1 MENVESLDTR
11 SNLCIIVDL
20 DTAIRE
26 LSRELKT
33 EIHIQHMLTKDKQ
46 PINQG
51 ATRFLILFD
60 QYIQG
65 VKKRLNESQ
74 EEIFSMFYICY
85 LFYVLIDRRNEE
97 NKLYKSILAN
107 EAQQKTLEAEY
118 KNQSEKHKKEL
129 DSIQATID
137 NLMTKL
143 GDVKGNYEKN
153 MKKLKE
159 GTEKQTIEETT
170 NHTNKKTAEE
180 TKKSELNKQ
189 YEKQN
194 RDNKYCYCFIILFE

>member
-74 EEIFSMFYICY
+74 EEIFSMFYICSI
-85 LFYVLIDRRNEE
+85 YVI
-97 NKLYKSILAN
+97 YFM
-107 EAQQKTLEAEY
+107 Y
-118 KNQSEKHKKEL
+118 
-129 DSIQATID
+129 
-137 NLMTKL
+137 
-143 GDVKGNYEKN
+143 
-153 MKKLKE
+153 
-159 GTEKQTIEETT
+159 
-170 NHTNKKTAEE
+170 
-180 TKKSELNKQ
+180 
-189 YEKQN
+189 
-194 RDNKYCYCFIILFE
+194 